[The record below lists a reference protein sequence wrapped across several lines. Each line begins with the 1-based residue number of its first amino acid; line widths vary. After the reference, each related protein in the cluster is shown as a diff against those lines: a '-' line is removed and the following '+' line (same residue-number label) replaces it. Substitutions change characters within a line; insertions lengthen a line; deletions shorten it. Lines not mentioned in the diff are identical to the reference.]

1 MTNDTPPP
9 APLVGRILVLHG
21 NRQTGQLLL
30 GRMDKLRKKLVGGG
44 MSTPSIALVAIDAPF
59 PHPEDAA
66 MRTWWHRSGNTYDG
80 LEEST
85 ALVQRTWNNN
95 NYYNSSTSTEEERS
109 PFVGLLGFSQG
120 ARLAHLLALQHDLD
134 PSFLPGLQFTIQ
146 VAGYD
151 APLPDNFACS
161 SCNGRIRIPS
171 LLVWGEMDRLI
182 TPQQSEAVTAFYE
195 NPVTHVHDSG
205 HHVPMRAASV
215 RAYLEFVQ
223 QQCYATLAAPSP
235 SRDSA
240 AVTTTAA
247 AVANQPPQ
255 EQVLNE
261 RQVPEEET
269 ALQQYQEVEALQAI
283 YPDEFH
289 LLSKS
294 RPDPDGGETTI
305 YEHPI
310 SYCIDLPASDEGI
323 WPPRPIQLHVTYPH
337 NYPSAAGSN
346 HDDDGSAIPAL
357 KLIHENNGM
366 EFLSGQTAACL
377 SMIKAA
383 AEEEQ
388 GMPCVLTCLYAARE
402 YFESGAMKNT
412 TAQTGLASEVS
423 CDDEMGDE
431 DDYADVEEEEKSP
444 GSPFLKPA
452 SHERI
457 QACNLQGLEIA
468 EQLLYG
474 KDGAASDAAGI
485 TQENGSVATGKGG
498 SWQFTIG
505 LVGKPR
511 FGVFYRKCQMVLAF
525 YLISVS
531 HPFHRQTVCWKIN
544 ALQYGD
550 GFCSTEA
557 ATGRGREA
565 E

>member
-1 MTNDTPPP
+1 MSAPINESKRNQNTNDTQPPT
-9 APLVGRILVLHG
+9 PLVGRILVLHG

-30 GRMDKLRKKLVGGG
+30 GRMDKLRKKLVGRG
-44 MSTPSIALVAIDAPF
+44 MSSTPSMALVAIDAPF

-80 LEEST
+80 LKEST

-95 NYYNSSTSTEEERS
+95 SSVPS
-109 PFVGLLGFSQG
+109 VGLLGFSQG
-120 ARLAHLLALQHDLD
+120 ARLAHLLALQHDQD

-151 APLPDNFACS
+151 APLPDNFAGPG
-161 SCNGRIRIPS
+161 CNGRIRIPS
-171 LLVWGEMDRLI
+171 LHVWGEMDRLI

-223 QQCYATLAAPSP
+223 QQCYAMPATSSP
-235 SRDSA
+235 SRDSVA
-240 AVTTTAA
+240 ATTATTTAA
-247 AVANQPPQ
+247 VVASQPPQ
-255 EQVLNE
+255 EQGRNE
-261 RQVPEEET
+261 RQVPDEET
-269 ALQQYQEVEALQAI
+269 ALQQCEEVEALKAI

-289 LLSKS
+289 LLSMS
-294 RPDPDGGETTI
+294 RPDPDDGETTI

-310 SYCIDLPASDEGI
+310 SYCIDLPASDEGV

-337 NYPSAAGSN
+337 DYPSAAGSN
-346 HDDDGSAIPAL
+346 HDDGGGDDGSAIPVL

-366 EFLSGQTAACL
+366 EFSSGQTAACL
-377 SMIKAA
+377 SMMKAA
-383 AEEEQ
+383 AQEEQ

-402 YFESGAMKNT
+402 YFESGAMKST
-412 TAQTGLASEVS
+412 TAHTVVASEVS
-423 CDDEMGDE
+423 CDDEMEDEEGD
-431 DDYADVEEEEKSP
+431 DDDDDDGEKFP
-444 GSPFLKPA
+444 GNSLLKPA
-452 SHERI
+452 SRERI

-474 KDGAASDAAGI
+474 KKGAASDAAGI

-511 FGVFYRKCQMVLAF
+511 LGIFHRKGQMVLKVF
-525 YLISVS
+525 
-531 HPFHRQTVCWKIN
+531 T
-544 ALQYGD
+544 
-550 GFCSTEA
+550 
-557 ATGRGREA
+557 
-565 E
+565 